1 MGFHKDKRGIIPV
14 TATIRAEKGLP
25 TLYINGQWS
34 LPNLAFLNG
43 DTISF
48 SQPIYDSEIAHIANA
63 GLHVYSTITRLDFE
77 ERTNLHPRHMAV
89 LDSILDNDPQALI
102 LLRVHVGMA
111 QREDTPS
118 TELFQLAGQPASQE
132 VSVASDYWLLEA
144 KKSLAN
150 LITQIRKHP
159 RYAGHVFG
167 YHLEWGEWMQP
178 LCTVGPDVGVA
189 NCRKFRTWLC
199 AKYPDP
205 DDFCT
210 AWDAEYPPEEAEV
223 PSDLPIDV
231 GEKVIFSGLYD
242 TRYIDYLDY
251 IGELVSSRIEDLAE
265 TVKKASRG
273 ENLAMAFYGYYFEIF
288 NASSGHF
295 HFRRLL
301 ESPWL
306 DGFVSPATYMDRWA
320 ENNPALASS
329 GFMTAIDSVTRAGK
343 LWIMESDQRTYINR
357 TDHPWDHSIL
367 PPLWNL
373 EEIYKAHKREMGWAM
388 LHHSAMYPM
397 DLAGLGWYDEA
408 SIWTHF
414 ALLNDVY
421 GAYAKAQERI
431 ATFDVALVVDESA
444 QSQTGCSL
452 LSAKL
457 LAALMLEMY
466 HTGLR
471 FAQVEMGD
479 LERGRADDYQ
489 MYIFANPFHITEKR
503 ADAICKTLRNGHKT
517 ALFLFGFG
525 NTDPIIVRRLTK
537 MDIRREKGMQDLSL
551 QLDAEHF
558 SRDAQAQ
565 GITTGERSVVMNED
579 VTRLGVYSDGAVGFA
594 QKDNGEWNCLLF
606 GGTGLSASILQDIA
620 TACGILVCC
629 ETPDVFSGNQQMLV
643 LSVVT
648 PGNKTVHFPEPVDV
662 WDYFENTWYGYTDAV
677 TFEHLTENCCKWL
690 FYGKRREIEDWNLPI
705 WQEAKATG
713 EERGK

>member
-1 MGFHKDKRGIIPV
+1 MEFYEDKRDVLPV

-25 TLYINGQWS
+25 TLYINGQYS

-48 SQPIYDSEIAHIANA
+48 SQPIYDSEIAHISNA
-63 GLHVYSTITRLDFE
+63 GLHLYSTITRLDFE
-77 ERTNLHPRHMAV
+77 ERTSLHPRHMAV

-150 LITQIRKHP
+150 LITQIRRHP

-178 LCTVGPDVGVA
+178 LCTVGPDVGIA
-189 NCRKFRTWLC
+189 NCRKFREWLC

-205 DDFCT
+205 AVFRS
-210 AWDAEYPPEEAEV
+210 AWGKEYSPEEAEI
-223 PSDLPIDV
+223 PADLPIDV
-231 GEKVIFSGLYD
+231 GEKVIFSGPQDRCYV
-242 TRYIDYLDY
+242 DYLDY
-251 IGELVSSRIEDLAE
+251 IGELVSSRIEALAE
-265 TVKKASRG
+265 TVKEASRG
-273 ENLAMAFYGYYFEIF
+273 ENVALAFYGYYFEIF

-320 ENNPALASS
+320 KNNPVLSCS

-357 TDHPWDHSIL
+357 TDRPWDRSVL

-373 EEIYKAHKREMGWAM
+373 QEIRKAHRREMGWAM
-388 LHHSAMYPM
+388 IHHSAMYPM

-408 SIWTHF
+408 SIWTYF
-414 ALLNDVY
+414 TALNTVY
-421 GAYAKAQERI
+421 GAYAKAQGAL

-452 LSAKL
+452 LSANL
-457 LAALMLEMY
+457 LANLMLKMY
-466 HTGLR
+466 HAGLR
-471 FAQVEMGD
+471 FAQVEIGD
-479 LERGRADDYQ
+479 LERGRADDYRL
-489 MYIFANPFHITEKR
+489 YIFVNPFRITEKR
-503 ADAICKTLRNGHKT
+503 ADVICKTLQNGHKT
-517 ALFLFGFG
+517 GLFLFGFG
-525 NTDPIIVRRLTK
+525 DTDPAIVCRLTH
-537 MDIRREKGMQDLSL
+537 MDIRREKGEQDLTL
-551 QLDAEHF
+551 QLDAARFPH
-558 SRDAQAQ
+558 DAQAQ
-565 GITTGERSVVMNED
+565 GIITGERSVVFGENI
-579 VTRLGVYSDGAVGFA
+579 TPLGVYGDGALGFA
-594 QKDNGEWNCLLF
+594 QKDTGDWNCLFF
-606 GGTGLSASILQDIA
+606 GGTGLSATILQGIA
-620 TACGILVCC
+620 KACGILVCS
-629 ETPDVFSGNQQMLV
+629 ETRDVFSGNQQLLV

-648 PGNKTVHFPEPVDV
+648 PGDKTVHFPGTVDV
-662 WDYFENTWYGYTDAV
+662 WDYFENTWYESTDTV
-677 TFEHLTENCCKWL
+677 TFDNLTQTDCKWL
-690 FYGKRREIEDWNLPI
+690 FYGNRRDIEDWNLPL
-705 WQEAKATG
+705 WQERKARG
-713 EERGK
+713 EERET